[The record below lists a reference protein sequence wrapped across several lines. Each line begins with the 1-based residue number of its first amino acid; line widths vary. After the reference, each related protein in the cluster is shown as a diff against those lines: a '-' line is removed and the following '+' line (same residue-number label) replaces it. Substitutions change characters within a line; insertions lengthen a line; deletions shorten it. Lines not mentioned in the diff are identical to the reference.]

1 MHKCQLF
8 CHNQGIYLNQYMKV
22 QSTNSFIFHNG
33 GSCRIETSPLIC
45 SANQWT
51 GFCMTGTSVMKY
63 SRLSSSTYNESL
75 FLHVV
80 KHDLLFLF
88 LFFFLSQSSFTNV
101 HHSQDSRWRGM
112 LSSYILSTRST
123 CLTDTWTLAR
133 LLLHRAAS
141 HLNFC
146 SLALSVCLVSW
157 YVYSIGKSLF
167 PGRLRIALDFYS
179 HYRSFLCQ
187 NLY

>member
-1 MHKCQLF
+1 MSHRNQSIVLF
-8 CHNQGIYLNQYMKV
+8 CKSVDWFLYDMDLRHEIFKTL
-22 QSTNSFIFHNG
+22 FIHIQREPVFT
-33 GSCRIETSPLIC
+33 CC
-45 SANQWT
+45 KAW
-51 GFCMTGTSVMKY
+51 FAFFV
-63 SRLSSSTYNESL
+63 
-75 FLHVV
+75 FV
-80 KHDLLFLF
+80 
-88 LFFFLSQSSFTNV
+88 FFLSGSSLTNV
-101 HHSQDSRWRGM
+101 HDSQDSRWRGM
-112 LSSYILSTRST
+112 LSSYILSTTST
-123 CLTDTWTLAR
+123 CLTDTWTLAG